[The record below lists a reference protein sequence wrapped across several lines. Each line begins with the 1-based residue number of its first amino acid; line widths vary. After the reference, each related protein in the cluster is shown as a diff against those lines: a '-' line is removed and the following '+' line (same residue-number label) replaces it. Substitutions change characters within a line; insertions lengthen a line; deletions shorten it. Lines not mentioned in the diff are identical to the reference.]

1 MSSLSPDPFPCF
13 SFRRCVHAFAVLFS
27 ILPIPCINLSTGP
40 RKFPHSMFFVFIVF
54 TYIGFTI
61 RPCEGTP
68 PVHHVLFPLSPILSL
83 VFPHINSDSIY
94 GIIFEITIIF
104 ASVCPFKAAFAS
116 LFSSYVLAIK
126 YSSISPLF
134 STQTFL
140 LIIYPFSVEDR
151 PIYMGQHAFPMCMII
166 FPITYIVFPIGM
178 YMPSK
183 SICPVILKLPFIDSS
198 ICKH

>member
-94 GIIFEITIIF
+94 GIIFEITHVTSIWTRKLIDWK
-104 ASVCPFKAAFAS
+104 VV
-116 LFSSYVLAIK
+116 SYVIPFREITSWKQFHKCAAI
-126 YSSISPLF
+126 
-134 STQTFL
+134 FL
-140 LIIYPFSVEDR
+140 DDR
-151 PIYMGQHAFPMCMII
+151 HIDVHM
-166 FPITYIVFPIGM
+166 
-178 YMPSK
+178 
-183 SICPVILKLPFIDSS
+183 LPGYFCI
-198 ICKH
+198 